1 MLLYRLQFH
10 EKKNNAFVHL
20 EVKDYTEMEE
30 FRLIHSLLL
39 NESA

>member
-10 EKKNNAFVHL
+10 EKNNAFVHL

-39 NESA
+39 NGSA